1 MWLVK
6 PAAMNQGKG
15 IELFKNLND
24 IQSYISTKAVNANF
38 VVQKYLEKPLLY
50 HNYKFDIR
58 VWAIMTW
65 KNEVLFYN
73 RGYLR
78 LASA

>member
-1 MWLVK
+1 M
-6 PAAMNQGKG
+6 
-15 IELFKNLND
+15 
-24 IQSYISTKAVNANF
+24 
-38 VVQKYLEKPLLY
+38 VQKYLEKPLLY

-78 LASA
+78 LASAEYSNDDQDLSVHLTN

>member
-15 IELFKNLND
+15 IEIFKNLME
-24 IQSYISTKAVNANF
+24 IQSFIGTKTQNSLF

-58 VWAIMTW
+58 VWAVITW
-65 KNEVLFYN
+65 
-73 RGYLR
+73 
-78 LASA
+78 